1 MQKIVFLPQK
11 DNRNIAFIILFL
23 PFFATCAKMK
33 TEIVRWRNIGSPLF
47 FNREEGR
54 VPQGM
59 RFFQLY
65 YAIIYVLK

>member
-1 MQKIVFLPQK
+1 
-11 DNRNIAFIILFL
+11 
-23 PFFATCAKMK
+23 MK
-33 TEIVRWRNIGSPLF
+33 TEMVRWRNIGSPLF

-65 YAIIYVLK
+65 YAITYVLK